1 MTRYPLACAEGK
13 TEGEHIAHRR
23 QTRPSCGGLQ
33 RAPDSDVLLPY
44 CDVPNAVCGPVW
56 RHVGART
63 CVWNQRGTLPFT
75 LNEAFVRRAIGATPV
90 AHLELRHGA
99 EFLAETGER
108 QRALFGRE
116 RMLEESV
123 AAILDGLAAA
133 SPVHAGATRA

>member
-1 MTRYPLACAEGK
+1 VTRYPLAWAEGK

-33 RAPDSDVLLPY
+33 RAPDSDVLLPC

-63 CVWNQRGTLPFT
+63 CVWNQRGTLLFT
-75 LNEAFVRRAIGATPV
+75 LNEAFLRRDRCAAGAQ
-90 AHLELRHGA
+90 LELRACA

-123 AAILDGLAAA
+123 AAMLDGLAAA
-133 SPVHAGATRA
+133 SPVRARATRA

>member
-1 MTRYPLACAEGK
+1 M
-13 TEGEHIAHRR
+13 
-23 QTRPSCGGLQ
+23 
-33 RAPDSDVLLPY
+33 
-44 CDVPNAVCGPVW
+44 
-56 RHVGART
+56 GART
-63 CVWNQRGTLPFT
+63 CVWNQRGTLPLT

-99 EFLAETGER
+99 EFLGETGER

-133 SPVHAGATRA
+133 SLVCARATRA

>member
-1 MTRYPLACAEGK
+1 MSG
-13 TEGEHIAHRR
+13 
-23 QTRPSCGGLQ
+23 
-33 RAPDSDVLLPY
+33 
-44 CDVPNAVCGPVW
+44 
-56 RHVGART
+56 
-63 CVWNQRGTLPFT
+63 NQRGTLPFT

-90 AHLELRHGA
+90 LTSNSAHGP

-133 SPVHAGATRA
+133 SPVCARATRA